1 MVAAVVVVV
10 VVVVSEED
18 AASPP
23 LLVLLLLLLL
33 LLVLVLWPPPVPLW
47 LDEIIGVWLEG
58 LRRPSGPNSAAIIK
72 AQPPLR
78 ILGWGHTP
86 TPSSTH
92 RGRLEEYVGLGVEGE
107 VADNTRCCCCCCCCC
122 CCFPGHHSMPKP
134 RKGGSWLHRAR
145 AGCRR
150 ARPSSPA
157 SMAADL
163 TCQSKEGLDLVLRDG
178 GRRQQPRGEKPM
190 MGKQRRLS

>member
-1 MVAAVVVVV
+1 MTVAAVVAVAAVVVV
-10 VVVVSEED
+10 SEEE

-33 LLVLVLWPPPVPLW
+33 VVLWHPPVPLW
-47 LDEIIGVWLEG
+47 VDEIVDVWLEG
-58 LRRPSGPNSAAIIK
+58 LRRPSGPNAAAIIK
-72 AQPPLR
+72 AQPPPLR
-78 ILGWGHTP
+78 ILGGGHTP

-107 VADNTRCCCCCCCCC
+107 VADNTRCCC

-157 SMAADL
+157 SMAANL
-163 TCQSKEGLDLVLRDG
+163 TCQSKAGLDLVLRKG

-190 MGKQRRLS
+190 MGKQRRLSCLCWC